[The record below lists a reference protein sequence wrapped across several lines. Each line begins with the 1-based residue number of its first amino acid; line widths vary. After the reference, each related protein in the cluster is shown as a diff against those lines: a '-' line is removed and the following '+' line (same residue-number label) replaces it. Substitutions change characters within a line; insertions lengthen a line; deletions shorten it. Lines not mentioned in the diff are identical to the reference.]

1 MIDVGIN
8 SVDDAADK
16 RGTYV
21 EMNNSD
27 FIRVFL
33 SPILE
38 WGKKYYWKFN
48 SSSSYFFLFFCCFIY
63 VLIANLII

>member
-27 FIRVFL
+27 FIMSLLITNSCV
-33 SPILE
+33 
-38 WGKKYYWKFN
+38 GKKK
-48 SSSSYFFLFFCCFIY
+48 LLEI
-63 VLIANLII
+63 